1 MTDKKTKG
9 WKNAALGA
17 MVFLTGLSSSL
28 NAAAQKTTERDPQKD
43 KTEILHSP
51 QSAEDAY
58 WEKYYNGEGTFAK
71 VYSAGEEPGP
81 AVRFSSKEL
90 ARALVGTDLSEEQQK
105 VFVKAYANS
114 INDDMEITPEALRI
128 VMERARFSKDQA
140 LKFKNALFAEREN
153 PEKTEDQYK
162 DLEYHRATADNAN
175 VRYAFAPNGRVLID
189 GSISLDTNRLLP
201 EVQKLPNGNYRC
213 GTVVSANMSFAR
225 SIEALRIR
233 QTAMQQ
239 LVYQDLNRRLSEGE
253 NLGQAERNF
262 MAAHP
267 AAMKKYG
274 LAVDRNGKLQRQD
287 GGQIARQIA
296 KRGGRI

>member
-1 MTDKKTKG
+1 
-9 WKNAALGA
+9 
-17 MVFLTGLSSSL
+17 
-28 NAAAQKTTERDPQKD
+28 
-43 KTEILHSP
+43 
-51 QSAEDAY
+51 
-58 WEKYYNGEGTFAK
+58 
-71 VYSAGEEPGP
+71 
-81 AVRFSSKEL
+81 
-90 ARALVGTDLSEEQQK
+90 
-105 VFVKAYANS
+105 
-114 INDDMEITPEALRI
+114 MEITPEALRI

-162 DLEYHRATADNAN
+162 DLEYHRAIADNAN

-213 GTVVSANMSFAR
+213 GTAVSANMSFAR

>member
-1 MTDKKTKG
+1 M
-9 WKNAALGA
+9 
-17 MVFLTGLSSSL
+17 
-28 NAAAQKTTERDPQKD
+28 
-43 KTEILHSP
+43 
-51 QSAEDAY
+51 
-58 WEKYYNGEGTFAK
+58 
-71 VYSAGEEPGP
+71 
-81 AVRFSSKEL
+81 RFSSREL
-90 ARALVGTDLSEEQQK
+90 ARALVGADLSEEQQK

-114 INDDMEITPEALRI
+114 VNDDMEITPEALRI
-128 VMERARFSKDQA
+128 VMERARFSKDQT

-153 PEKTEDQYK
+153 PEKTENQYK
-162 DLEYHRATADNAN
+162 DLEYHRAAADNAN
-175 VRYAFAPNGRVLID
+175 VRYAFAPNGRLLID

-213 GTVVSANMSFAR
+213 GTAVSANMGFAR

-233 QTAMQQ
+233 QAAMQQ
-239 LVYQDLNRRLSEGE
+239 LVYQDLNRRMNEGE

-274 LAVDRNGKLQRQD
+274 LAVDRNGKLRRQD